1 MTFHIPINELTKEIR
16 TLYIEDKLQHLNID
30 YLPNAIVSS
39 IKGSNEEVIVY
50 DFTKIC
56 KLDNR
61 YVDYNIYKNSTE
73 IVIEFINYKEI
84 VTSIPIY
91 E

>member
-16 TLYIEDKLQHLNID
+16 TLYIEDKLQHLSID
-30 YLPNAIVSS
+30 YLPNSIVSI
-39 IKGSNEEVIVY
+39 IKGTNEEVIVY

-61 YVDYNIYKNSTE
+61 YTGYNIYKNSTE
-73 IVIEFINYKEI
+73 IVIEFIGTKEI
-84 VTSIPIY
+84 VTTVPIY

>member
-1 MTFHIPINELTKEIR
+1 MTIHIPINELTKEIR
-16 TLYIEDKLQHLNID
+16 TLYIEDKLQYLTID
-30 YLPNAIVSS
+30 YQPNAIVSFV
-39 IKGSNEEVIVY
+39 KGTNQEVIVY

-61 YVDYNIYKNSTE
+61 YVGYNIYKNSTE
-73 IVIEFINYKEI
+73 IVIEFIPTKEI
-84 VTSIPIY
+84 VTTVPIY

>member
-73 IVIEFINYKEI
+73 IVVEFIKYKEI